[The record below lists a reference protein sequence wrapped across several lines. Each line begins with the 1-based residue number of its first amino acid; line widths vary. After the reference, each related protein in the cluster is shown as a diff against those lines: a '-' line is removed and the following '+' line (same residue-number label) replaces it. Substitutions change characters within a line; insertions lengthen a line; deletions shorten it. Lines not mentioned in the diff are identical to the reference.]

1 MEIPFVKYQG
11 TGNDFILIDGRE
23 HLPTLDVKF
32 WCDRKFGIGADGLM
46 ILAKSN
52 QMGIDFEMIYYNSD
66 GNLSSMCGNGGRC
79 IAHWASRLG
88 IGTHEYITFLAPD
101 GVHEAWIQNDVVK
114 LSMNPVTHIEKLQNG
129 DFTLNTGSPH
139 YVKQYSQIPDTFVS
153 DAKAIRLSSS
163 FFKEGINVN
172 FYRAIEPGI
181 LECRTFE
188 RGVENETLSCGTGVT
203 AVALTHAE
211 ITGMNQGKL
220 SVNTQGGN
228 LSIYFEKSVDGTF
241 ENIFLEGPATFV
253 FSGLLNSHSS
263 SKAQ

>member
-23 HLPTLDVKF
+23 ELPTLDVKF

-52 QMGIDFEMIYYNSD
+52 QDGIDFEMIYYNSD

-79 IAHWASRLG
+79 IAHWAYSLG
-88 IGTHEYITFLAPD
+88 IGTQEYLRFLAPD
-101 GVHEAWIQNDVVK
+101 GVHEAWIQNEEVK
-114 LSMNPVTHIEKLQNG
+114 LSMNSVTHIEKLLNG

-153 DAKAIRLSSS
+153 DAQAIRLSSPYN
-163 FFKEGINVN
+163 KEGINVN
-172 FYRAIEPGI
+172 FFRAIESTV

-188 RGVENETLSCGTGVT
+188 RGVEDETLSCGTVVT
-203 AVALTHAE
+203 AVALTYAE
-211 ITGMNQGKL
+211 ITGMNNGKL
-220 SVNTQGGN
+220 SVNTKGGN
-228 LSIYFEKSVDGTF
+228 LSIHFEKSVDSTF
-241 ENIFLEGPATFV
+241 ENIFLEGPARFV
-253 FSGLLNSHSS
+253 FNGFLHSDS
-263 SKAQ
+263 SRKS

>member
-23 HLPTLDVKF
+23 ELPPLDVKF

-52 QMGIDFEMIYYNSD
+52 QIDIDFEMIYYNSD

-79 IAHWASRLG
+79 IAHWANSLG
-88 IGTHEYITFLAPD
+88 IGTQEYLRFLAPD
-101 GVHEAWIQNDVVK
+101 GVHEAWIQNEEVK
-114 LSMNPVTHIEKLQNG
+114 LSMNSVTHIEKLQNG

-139 YVKQYSQIPDTFVS
+139 YVKQHSQIPDTFVS
-153 DAKAIRLSSS
+153 DALAIRLSSPYR
-163 FFKEGINVN
+163 KEGINVN
-172 FYRAIEPGI
+172 FYQALKPSV

-188 RGVENETLSCGTGVT
+188 RGVEDETLSCGTGVT

-211 ITGMNQGKL
+211 ITGMSHGKL
-220 SVNTQGGN
+220 SVNTRGGN
-228 LSIYFEKSVDGTF
+228 LIIHFEKSVGGTF
-241 ENIFLEGPATFV
+241 ENIFLEGPVKFV
-253 FSGLLNSHSS
+253 FKGILDSLAGFKS
-263 SKAQ
+263 